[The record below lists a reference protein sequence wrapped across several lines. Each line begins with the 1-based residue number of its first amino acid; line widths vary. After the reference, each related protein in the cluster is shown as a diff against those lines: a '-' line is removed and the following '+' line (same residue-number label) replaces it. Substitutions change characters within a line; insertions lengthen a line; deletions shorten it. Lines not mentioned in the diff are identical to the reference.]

1 MSEHNILDSRLKT
14 LEYRVSNL
22 EENNREMSKLSTLME
37 IQVNLNKEQD
47 AFLRDQSATL
57 IKMNENLTSLN
68 LATNRLDN
76 KIETLEDKFIES
88 KIESIKGN
96 SVKDD
101 ENHIS
106 IPKLIKHILWTVL
119 TAVGVAGMYA
129 LFKMVGK

>member
-1 MSEHNILDSRLKT
+1 MEKSH
-14 LEYRVSNL
+14 LEARVNSLENRVSNL
-22 EENNREMSKLSTLME
+22 EENSKELSKLSTLME
-37 IQVNLNKEQD
+37 IQVKLNKEQD
-47 AFLRDQSATL
+47 DFLRDQSVTL

-101 ENHIS
+101 ENHIN
-106 IPKLIKHILWTVL
+106 IPKLIKHILWTAL
-119 TAVGVAGMYA
+119 TSVGVAGVYA